1 MKDRFSF
8 EYVPNAADA
17 NAGFNLGFFGTPVR
31 TAKTLLLFLV
41 VPAFVIYQL
50 LTLTTRGGSWLDY
63 ALMALLITGFLW
75 LLPFYFSM
83 RALFVRAALKRQ
95 LADGPTQI
103 IEIDKDCI
111 ERRTRGRISKIS
123 WSEISSFRELDRAF
137 IFQKDKRVVAAI
149 EKSAI
154 PSLTELTEFR
164 DFLRNEVGLNPGV
177 R

>member
-31 TAKTLLLFLV
+31 TAKTLLL
-41 VPAFVIYQL
+41 FVIYQL

-164 DFLRNEVGLNPGV
+164 DFLRNEVGLKPGV

>member
-63 ALMALLITGFLW
+63 TLMALLIAGFLW

-103 IEIDKDCI
+103 IEIDKECI

-137 IFQKDKRVVAAI
+137 IFQKDKRVMAAV

-154 PSLTELTEFR
+154 ASLTELDEFR
-164 DFLRNEVGLNPGV
+164 EFLREAIGLKPSV
-177 R
+177 K

>member
-63 ALMALLITGFLW
+63 TLMALLIAGFLW

-137 IFQKDKRVVAAI
+137 IFQKDKRVMAAV

-154 PSLTELTEFR
+154 ASLTELDEFR
-164 DFLRNEVGLNPGV
+164 EFLREAIGLKPSV
-177 R
+177 K